1 MAAEAVHLSA
11 LADGLALPG
20 LPGGLRALLSMGG
33 ETRGLELARLGAVFV
48 DLPYFD
54 RFPLKAALYAV
65 GRTQPPSAWGDAFHQ
80 ERPVAVGTAML
91 AEARALREAGDRLR
105 ADRLDALALG
115 YFSHLAVDYATH
127 GLINQMAEARAK
139 RRGAASAHH
148 HEIEKYQSVL
158 FHEQR
163 NGFDFMGTPLLPRYV
178 RVEHELL
185 VGDVPLTAALLR
197 AIDRAL
203 GKAPT
208 AAELARF
215 LRGYRQ
221 YGWILG
227 SPAGKRLA
235 PAAGKERERPRVFA
249 TPGFHYLDLF
259 TTAVRRVGR
268 YLEAAW
274 AVREGA
280 PLDPVAVPEGS
291 IDHPPLEPP

>member
-11 LADGLALPG
+11 LVDGLALPG
-20 LPGGLRALLSMGG
+20 LPGGLRALLSLAG
-33 ETRGLELARLGAVFV
+33 EARGLALARLGAVFV

-54 RFPLKAALYAV
+54 RFPLKAARYAA
-65 GRTQPPSAWGDAFHQ
+65 GLPQPPSAWGDAFHQ
-80 ERPVAVGTAML
+80 ERPVAVGAAML
-91 AEARALREAGDRLR
+91 AEARTLRAGGDPLR

-127 GLINQMAEARAK
+127 GRINQMAEARARK
-139 RRGAASAHH
+139 RGAASAHH

-163 NGFDFMGTPLLPRYV
+163 NGFDFMGTPLLSRYV

-185 VGDVPLTAALLR
+185 LGDATLVR
-197 AIDRAL
+197 AVRSAIGRAL
-203 GKAPT
+203 GRAPSER
-208 AAELARF
+208 ELGRWA
-215 LRGYRQ
+215 RGYRQ
-221 YGWILG
+221 YGWLLG

-235 PAAGKERERPRVFA
+235 PPAGKERERPRVFA
-249 TPGFHYLDLF
+249 APGAHYLDLF
-259 TTAVRRVGR
+259 TVAVRRVGR

-274 AVREGA
+274 AAREGA